1 MERDTDITKP
11 ARRSRG
17 TTQPL
22 PTPHPGAGHL
32 VNGPDSP
39 RHCSRPPARKP
50 RRDLLQQPAVAI
62 RITEREER
70 GTKHSRRV
78 PGPSPGLPRVSRS
91 RRDAPPCPRRGTPR
105 HRNQRAQHGPS
116 RCKRR
121 PRYSPPRSPARQ
133 GRPRAKDGA
142 GPDRR
147 GELHRPQAPA
157 ARKPPPPARPTSG
170 RRPGGSQKSSARP
183 SPATTTTSG
192 FTSTTLLLSW
202 CCHVVLTGVTWP
214 RPASGAPAH
223 AAGCR

>member
-78 PGPSPGLPRVSRS
+78 PGPSPGLPRVPRS

-116 RCKRR
+116 RCKDG
-121 PRYSPPRSPARQ
+121 PGTA
-133 GRPRAKDGA
+133 PRAA
-142 GPDRR
+142 RR
-147 GELHRPQAPA
+147 GKGDPGPKTEQDQTGGVNCT
-157 ARKPPPPARPTSG
+157 ARKPPPPASPRRRRG
-170 RRPGGSQKSSARP
+170 RRRAAAPAARRSPRLGRPRPPPQPRVSRPPPCSCPG
-183 SPATTTTSG
+183 
-192 FTSTTLLLSW
+192 
-202 CCHVVLTGVTWP
+202 VVTW
-214 RPASGAPAH
+214 
-223 AAGCR
+223 C